1 MCHAADAH
9 PPDLP
14 ADLRHGPPMAGG
26 ALETRDLVLT
36 AGDGNRFAAFAAPA
50 PSPTGAGVVI
60 FPDIRGL
67 FRFYEELAMR
77 FAEAGVDAIAFD
89 YYGRTAGAEKR
100 DAAFDYMAHVG
111 RTRPETVAQDAAAAA
126 AYLRSAEGGAV
137 RALVTVGFCFGGR
150 NSYLAAVR
158 ESPVA
163 PVGVVAFYGQL
174 GPDRQGRPGPL
185 TFASQMCV
193 PILGLFGGADE
204 SIPLH
209 RVAEFDAELAA
220 AGTPHDFHVYAGAP
234 HSFFDR
240 SMGEWAKEA
249 DDAWH
254 RVLAFVRANTPLD

>member
-14 ADLRHGPPMAGG
+14 ADLRNAPPMAGG
-26 ALETRDLVLT
+26 ALETHDLVLA
-36 AGDGNRFAAFAAPA
+36 AGDGNRFAAFAARA

-100 DAAFDYMAHVG
+100 DAAFDYMAHVV
-111 RTRPETVAQDAAAAA
+111 RTRPETVAEDAAVAA

-150 NSYLAAVR
+150 NSYLAAVKS
-158 ESPVA
+158 SPVA
-163 PVGVVAFYGQL
+163 PAGVVAFYGQL
-174 GPDRQGRPGPL
+174 GPDRQGRPGPIA
-185 TFASQMCV
+185 FASQMCV

-204 SIPLH
+204 SIPLD
-209 RVAEFDAELAA
+209 RVAEFDAGLAA
-220 AGTPHDFHVYAGAP
+220 AAVPHDFHVYAGAP

-240 SMGEWAKEA
+240 AMGDWAKEA

-254 RVLAFVRANTPLD
+254 RVLAFVRANTPPD